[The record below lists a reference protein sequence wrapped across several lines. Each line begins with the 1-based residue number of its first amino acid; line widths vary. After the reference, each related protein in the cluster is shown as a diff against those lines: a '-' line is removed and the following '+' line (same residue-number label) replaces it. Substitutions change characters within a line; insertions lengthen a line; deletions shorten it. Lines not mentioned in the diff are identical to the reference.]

1 MIFGDQRYFVYGKSE
16 GFGEVAEGTVF
27 APMTGFVFYYG
38 AKDVIDAGS
47 LIELTEREYSGL
59 TLSADGLAY
68 KRIVHGMN

>member
-1 MIFGDQRYFVYGKSE
+1 
-16 GFGEVAEGTVF
+16 
-27 APMTGFVFYYG
+27 MTGFVFYYG

-47 LIELTEREYSGL
+47 LIELTEREYNGL